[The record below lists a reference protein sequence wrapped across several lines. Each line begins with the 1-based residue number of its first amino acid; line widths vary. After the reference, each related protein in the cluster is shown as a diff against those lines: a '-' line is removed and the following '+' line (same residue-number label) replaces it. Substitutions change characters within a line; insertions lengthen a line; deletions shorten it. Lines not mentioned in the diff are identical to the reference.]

1 MSLVELEEKI
11 PVIRASGS
19 NYDIGL
25 AHGIGGKREIDI
37 TLANLKKSVQ
47 TTVGH
52 VRVFVV
58 IGVGYDP
65 IPHV

>member
-37 TLANLKKSVQ
+37 TLANLKRAFRQ
-47 TTVGH
+47 PWGRTG
-52 VRVFVV
+52 VFVLKSLRHFF
-58 IGVGYDP
+58 P
-65 IPHV
+65 Q